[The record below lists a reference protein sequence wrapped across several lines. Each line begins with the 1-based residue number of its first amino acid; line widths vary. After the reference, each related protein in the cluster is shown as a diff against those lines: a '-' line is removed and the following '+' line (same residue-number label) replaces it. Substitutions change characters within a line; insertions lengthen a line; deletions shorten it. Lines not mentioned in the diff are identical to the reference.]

1 MAVSGC
7 TDLEKTKAELAPCGR
22 AAEISIL
29 FAIPFVL
36 LGIISDA
43 ANITIGLE
51 PMSWFLMTI
60 ATALFGIFA
69 RIGWAVAWYLN
80 TKKDT

>member
-1 MAVSGC
+1 MAAPGC
-7 TDLEKTKAELAPCGR
+7 TDIEKAKAELAPCGR
-22 AAEISIL
+22 AAEICSL
-29 FAIPFVL
+29 LLIPFLL

-43 ANITIGLE
+43 ANITLGLE
-51 PMSWFLMTI
+51 PMSWFLLTI

-80 TKKDT
+80 THK

>member
-1 MAVSGC
+1 MAVPEC
-7 TDLEKTKAELAPCGR
+7 ADLEKTKADLAPCGR

-29 FAIPFVL
+29 FALLFVM

-51 PMSWFLMTI
+51 PMSWFLLAI
-60 ATALFGIFA
+60 AAAIFGVFA

-80 TKKDT
+80 TNK

>member
-1 MAVSGC
+1 MAAPSC
-7 TDLEKTKAELAPCGR
+7 TDIEKAKAELAPCER

-29 FAIPFVL
+29 FAIPFIL

-43 ANITIGLE
+43 ANITLGLE
-51 PMSWFLMTI
+51 PMSWFLLTI
-60 ATALFGIFA
+60 AAALFGIFA

-80 TKKDT
+80 TKK